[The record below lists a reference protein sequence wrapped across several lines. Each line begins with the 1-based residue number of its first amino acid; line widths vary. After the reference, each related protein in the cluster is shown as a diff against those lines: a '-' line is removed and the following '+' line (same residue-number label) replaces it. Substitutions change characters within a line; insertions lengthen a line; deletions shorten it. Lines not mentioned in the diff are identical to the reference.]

1 MSSSSPEKTNKH
13 KKLHKELKE
22 WGIILAIGGIIYLGG
37 WHTEVIGFAQRLLL
51 STHIIQP
58 SLSSTPLTVDEY
70 PVEIPGIDPNN
81 SNEWVRADYNFLLS
95 DLQGNSL
102 LMSSLKSKTLFI
114 NFWAT
119 WCPPC
124 IAEMPN
130 IQGLYSDLKE
140 DKDIVFLMISLD
152 QDPQKA
158 ADFMKRKVYDLP
170 VYFPR
175 SPKPRVYDTSVVP
188 TTYVVD
194 GNGYIVMKKRGMAQ
208 YNTKRFMEFLRAEPN
223 QSVDVDL

>member
-1 MSSSSPEKTNKH
+1 MSSSRPEKKVSKN
-13 KKLHKELKE
+13 KLHKELKE
-22 WGIILAIGGIIYLGG
+22 WGIILAIGVIIYLGG

-58 SLSSTPLTVDEY
+58 SLSSTPLTADDY
-70 PVEIPGIDPNN
+70 PVEIPGIDPN
-81 SNEWVRADYNFLLS
+81 SPNEWVRADYNFLLA
-95 DLQGNSL
+95 DLQGNSFS
-102 LMSSLKSKTLFI
+102 MNSLKGKTLFI

-130 IQGLYSDLKE
+130 IQGLYSDVKQDE
-140 DKDIVFLMISLD
+140 SIVFLMISLD

-158 ADFMKRKVYDLP
+158 ADFMERKGYDLP

-175 SPKPRVYDTSVVP
+175 SAKPRVYDTSVVP

-194 GNGYIVMKKRGMAQ
+194 SNGFIVMKKRGMAQ
-208 YNTKRFMEFLRAEPN
+208 YNTKRFKEFLRAEPN
-223 QSVDVDL
+223 QSKDVDL

>member
-1 MSSSSPEKTNKH
+1 MYLKILSYFFLVGVVLLTNFSYLFAEEKKIPLDASERKLLEQSRIEVPSH
-13 KKLHKELKE
+13 YIEAHDFEGEMASGKKASLADFSGKFL
-22 WGIILAIGGIIYLGG
+22 IL
-37 WHTEVIGFAQRLLL
+37 
-51 STHIIQP
+51 
-58 SLSSTPLTVDEY
+58 
-70 PVEIPGIDPNN
+70 
-81 SNEWVRADYNFLLS
+81 
-95 DLQGNSL
+95 
-102 LMSSLKSKTLFI
+102 

-140 DKDIVFLMISLD
+140 DEDIVFLMISLD

-158 ADFMKRKVYDLP
+158 ADFMKRKGYDLP

-208 YNTKRFMEFLRAEPN
+208 YNTKRFKEFLRAEPN